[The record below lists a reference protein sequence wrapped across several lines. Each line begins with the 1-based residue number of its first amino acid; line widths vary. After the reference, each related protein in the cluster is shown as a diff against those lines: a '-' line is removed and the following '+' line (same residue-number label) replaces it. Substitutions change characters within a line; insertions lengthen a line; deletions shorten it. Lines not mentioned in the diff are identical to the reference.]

1 MGATEASNLGN
12 AQPSR
17 VTEATRIPMSAPHQK
32 LAVPPIPGYHQHW
45 FLGKNVARALAA
57 GYTHV
62 TADDGIETMG
72 TGVANSAEDAGSTD
86 LGTNVSIL
94 AGEGLDEHG
103 DSERLYLMKLPQEW
117 REQDVA
123 NLEARNESIAA
134 QLRGGGQQADG
145 ETAADRGKRYVK
157 KGQDL
162 FTPKS
167 RK

>member
-1 MGATEASNLGN
+1 MSTSQDKNLGN
-12 AQPSR
+12 TQPSR

-62 TADDGIETMG
+62 TLDDGVEVTNS
-72 TGVANSAEDAGSTD
+72 GVANPADETGSTD
-86 LGTNVSIL
+86 LGMNVSIL
-94 AGEGLDEHG
+94 AGEGLDESG
-103 DSERLYLMKLPQEW
+103 NSERLYLMKLPQEW
-117 REQDVA
+117 RDKDMAE
-123 NLEARNESIAA
+123 LEARNESIAA
-134 QLRGGGQQADG
+134 QLRGGGEMAQG
-145 ETAADRGKRYVK
+145 ETAADRGKRYMK